1 MVGLASNRPPAYPAL
16 ALRRREEGRV
26 ILRVT
31 VSATGSVLAVSV
43 LRSSGH
49 DSLDAAATDAVR
61 QWRFVP
67 ASRGGVAVEGVAEAP
82 VDFHLSG

>member
-43 LRSSGH
+43 LHSSGH
-49 DSLDAAATDAVR
+49 GSLDAAAADAVR

-67 ASRGGVAVEGVAEAP
+67 ASRGGVPVEGVAEAP
-82 VDFHLSG
+82 VDFHLSD